1 MHPVVERSG
10 TAQVVAL
17 AALLLAAAPAHA
29 QRPGAPRDP
38 DSVVMTF
45 AGDVAWP
52 EGRPDMGRIRK
63 SSDGLFA
70 QVKGLLE
77 RSDLAFANIECP
89 MTAREPV
96 AQKVY
101 PFRCAPDILDWI
113 LAAGF
118 NMLSLA
124 NNHARDAGEAGIVD
138 TIELLERTTREDA
151 PIFWAGTGRTAAD
164 ARTPALF
171 TVPGKNL
178 RVAFFAVANSG
189 GGMVDSLWD
198 KGLPGR
204 IGDASRNADVV
215 IVSSHGGPEYEHTP
229 TADFA
234 RRYRELIDAGA
245 TLIVGHH
252 PHVIQGVERH
262 GDGFIFYSLGNFSF
276 GSITRRHLQTGARLY
291 SLLARV
297 KFRDKKLYRVE
308 LVPLYANNG
317 ARWTLGDRT
326 VEPRMAVPQLL
337 TGKFAQYAL
346 DDLEAFNRA
355 VPGAKSTE
363 LVRLGDR
370 LYSDVGGGNCNGD
383 KAREVLLG
391 RQASDWE
398 AVIAA
403 GAEPRAATAA
413 EKASRTRAGT
423 PGRAEPPAPAP
434 RARGKDRL
442 AGGKPARP
450 GKPKARATKAG
461 RPVPSRQT
469 RD

>member
-1 MHPVVERSG
+1 
-10 TAQVVAL
+10 
-17 AALLLAAAPAHA
+17 
-29 QRPGAPRDP
+29 
-38 DSVVMTF
+38 MTF

-52 EGRPDMGRIRK
+52 EGRPDMHRIRK
-63 SSDGLFA
+63 ESAGLFT
-70 QVKGLLE
+70 QVRGLLE

-89 MTAREPV
+89 ITTRDPV
-96 AQKVY
+96 ASKTY
-101 PFRCAPDILDWI
+101 PFRCSPDILGWVLD
-113 LAAGF
+113 AGF

-124 NNHARDAGEAGIVD
+124 NNHARDAGEGGIVD
-138 TIELLERTTREDA
+138 TIELLEKTTRPEA
-151 PIFWAGTGRTAAD
+151 PIFWAGTGRTPAE

-189 GGMVDSLWD
+189 GGMVDALWD

-204 IGDASRNADVV
+204 IAEARRNADVV
-215 IVSSHGGPEYEHTP
+215 IVSSHGGPEYVHTP

-276 GSITRRHLQTGARLY
+276 GSITSRHLQTGARLY

-317 ARWTLGDRT
+317 ARWTIGDKT
-326 VEPRMAVPQLL
+326 IEPRMAVPQLL
-337 TGKFAQYAL
+337 SGKFAQYAL
-346 DDLEAFNRA
+346 DELETFNRA
-355 VPGAKSTE
+355 IPGARPAE

-370 LYSDVGGGNCNGD
+370 MYADLGGKPCTAD
-383 KAREVLLG
+383 EASRVLLG

-398 AVIAA
+398 AVVTA
-403 GAEPRAATAA
+403 GAEPRVATKG
-413 EKASRTRAGT
+413 EMASRTRAGT

-434 RARGKDRL
+434 RGKAKGRVAR
-442 AGGKPARP
+442 GKPARP
-450 GKPKARATKAG
+450 GKAKARATKAG